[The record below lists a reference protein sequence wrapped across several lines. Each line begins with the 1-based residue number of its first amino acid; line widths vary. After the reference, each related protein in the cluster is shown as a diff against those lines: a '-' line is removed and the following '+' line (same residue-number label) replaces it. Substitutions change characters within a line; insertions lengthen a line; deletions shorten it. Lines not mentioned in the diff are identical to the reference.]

1 MANDPTPQAPLGA
14 PAEDARGVRVAQR
27 WLLQVVLLSLIGTAL
42 FVLLFLALAAANRLP
57 APPLTA
63 TACLDEKLAF
73 ARSAALEE
81 ATLIAI
87 GSSATWRN
95 LDMRR
100 LEQAMPTERAL
111 NVATCYLYVD
121 QTAFLSELLL
131 ERTAKV
137 THVLTVLAPRDFEK
151 CDPRDTKIVQPLLAR
166 AHLNG
171 FLPGWLVHLINFR
184 PMYILRE
191 AFSIKAARE
200 ELLRSDRYGSSPAYR
215 TNSWN
220 PPPSLDER
228 CFGALAKLE
237 SLVTAKNARLVV
249 ATLPLMPRWLA
260 EFDPN
265 DRAISHW
272 IEGIRAR
279 LGPGSLFV
287 DGRAFPWPDEGFAD
301 PVHLLWP
308 MGAKYTDFIG
318 TALATDA
325 KNRERHSE

>member
-1 MANDPTPQAPLGA
+1 MANNPIPQDPVGA
-14 PAEDARGVRVAQR
+14 TTVDARGVRRAHR
-27 WLLQVVLLSLIGTAL
+27 WLVQVLMLSLLGTALVVLLFA
-42 FVLLFLALAAANRLP
+42 ALAATNRLP

-73 ARSAALEE
+73 VRSAALAE
-81 ATLIAI
+81 ATLIAV

-95 LDMRR
+95 LDMQR
-100 LEQAMPTERAL
+100 LEHALPAGRAL

-131 ERTAKV
+131 ARVPKV

-151 CDPRDTKIVQPLLAR
+151 CDPKDTKIAEPLLAR
-166 AHLNG
+166 AHLDG
-171 FLPGWLVHLINFR
+171 LVPGWLVHVINFR

-191 AFSIKAARE
+191 AFRIKAGRE
-200 ELLRSDRYGSSPAYR
+200 EALGSDRYGSSPLYR

-228 CFGALAKLE
+228 CFAALAKLE
-237 SLVTAKNARLVV
+237 SLVAARHARLVV
-249 ATLPLMPRWLA
+249 ATVPVMPRWLA

-265 DRAISHW
+265 NRMISQW

-279 LGPGSLFV
+279 LGPRSLFI
-287 DGRAFPWPDEGFAD
+287 DGRSFHWPDEGFAD

-308 MGAKYTDFIG
+308 LGAKYTDFIA
-318 TALATDA
+318 TALMTDA
-325 KNRERHSE
+325 KNRGRHAE